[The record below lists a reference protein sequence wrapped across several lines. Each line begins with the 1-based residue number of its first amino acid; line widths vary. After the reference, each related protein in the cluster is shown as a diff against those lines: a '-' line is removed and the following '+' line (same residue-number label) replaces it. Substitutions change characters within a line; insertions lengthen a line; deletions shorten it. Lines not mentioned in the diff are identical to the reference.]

1 HRTHPSAPEFA
12 RNLIGYESDDGNFI
26 ETVKNGEP
34 VDIPSGR
41 WVDLRVEMPAD
52 SIWTRRQEEM
62 RVAMEQAEQKRTE
75 NQQDTQL

>member
-1 HRTHPSAPEFA
+1 M
-12 RNLIGYESDDGNFI
+12 

-34 VDIPSGR
+34 VDIPAGR

-52 SIWTRRQEEM
+52 SIWNQRQEEM
-62 RVAMEQAEQKRTE
+62 RVAMEQVEQARTE